1 MDRRP
6 VLVLVE
12 RDGGDLLRTELLEE
26 RLVRVRVRV
35 RVRDRARVRV
45 RVRAR
50 VRARVR
56 LRLRVRVI
64 SLSAAWSRSSCRAP
78 LLPKGSWLEL
88 GTHTPV
94 SASGSEPMSRLERR
108 PGLGSGSG

>member
-45 RVRAR
+45 RVRVR
-50 VRARVR
+50 VRSGA
-56 LRLRVRVI
+56 
-64 SLSAAWSRSSCRAP
+64 SR
-78 LLPKGSWLEL
+78 
-88 GTHTPV
+88 
-94 SASGSEPMSRLERR
+94 
-108 PGLGSGSG
+108 